1 VKGFWREK
9 SWLGRAVRG
18 LRLDRNPLRR
28 GTDRLET
35 CLLAGALVAA
45 AAVTPFAAQAAARAS
60 YASGLHVRQ
69 EQLATRHE
77 VRAVLTRGA
86 VAPGGY
92 MLAAEVPAPAT
103 WMSVGGTHRSGEV
116 PAEAGSRAG
125 TAVVVWTD
133 GSGYLVS
140 PPLELSEV
148 AGGADTALV
157 GAVAGAAVAYLAVAA
172 AIRYLLNRR
181 RMAAWDADWLATAR
195 AWNRPSWS

>member
-1 VKGFWREK
+1 MGFWGEK
-9 SWLGRAVRG
+9 SWLRRTVRG
-18 LRLDRNPLRR
+18 RRLDRNPLRR

-35 CLLAGALVAA
+35 CLLAGLFVAVAA
-45 AAVTPFAAQAAARAS
+45 ATPFAAQAAARAS
-60 YASGLHVRQ
+60 YASGLHARQ

-86 VAPGGY
+86 VAAGGY
-92 MLAAEVPAPAT
+92 LLATEVPASAT
-103 WMSVGGTHRSGEV
+103 WMSVGGTRRSGEV

-140 PPLELSEV
+140 PPLEVAQV
-148 AGGADTALV
+148 AGGADAALV

-172 AIRYLLNRR
+172 AIRHLLNRR

-195 AWNRPSWS
+195 VWNRPSWS